1 MKTSSLNEY
10 RSEIKYLLYGVSK
23 KTLFIQYK
31 LSSLLLAKTFP
42 DRWVNNIYFDNINLD
57 SFNQSIEGIS
67 KRTKIRLRWYGDF
80 HNLENPSLEIK
91 YKSGHKNMKKSVL
104 IKDKLIYDKSFSEL
118 FSSLIGSKSLNKNF
132 KYLLKE
138 LRPVV
143 VNRYF
148 RSYHSSANNKLRVTT
163 DTYLNFRNL
172 ITGFINSNIWKKQK
186 DVSIVELKFEKSDDY
201 IINFMTEMRS
211 RYRMSQISKYT
222 HGLQL

>member
-57 SFNQSIEGIS
+57 SFHQSIEGIS

-91 YKSGHKNMKKSVL
+91 YKNGHKNMKKSVL

-148 RSYHSSANNKLRVTT
+148 RSYHASANNKLRVTT

-172 ITGFINSNIWKKQK
+172 ITGFLNSNIWKKQK